1 MRLRIFLFLSLISIS
16 LIGIALAEDQERSQ
30 RLAREI
36 RCVACENEP
45 VSQSAAPIAEDM
57 RDRIDQMISEGAT
70 DQEIRDWFATRY
82 GEYALFRPSRTSPMG
97 VILWGTPFILLAC
110 GALIVAY
117 LKFSRKNHA

>member
-1 MRLRIFLFLSLISIS
+1 MNWMKLIAVIAFPVLLALSVM
-16 LIGIALAEDQERSQ
+16 ADEQERSQ

-57 RDRIDQMISEGAT
+57 RERIDEMIAQGAS

-82 GEYALFRPSRTSPMG
+82 GEYALFRPSSSSPIGM
-97 VILWGTPFILLAC
+97 ILWATPFVLLAC
-110 GALIVAY
+110 GAIIVYVLRATP
-117 LKFSRKNHA
+117 KENS